1 MKHYTTVAPAFR
13 TGLKTVLLG
22 TVALAAVPA
31 MAQSSEGANSGGLGE
46 IVVTASKRSE
56 NLQDV
61 PISISAIG
69 AEQLASRGVTA
80 SADLAAVVPNLQVS
94 SQYGE
99 TSPNFSLRGVGV
111 ANEFTSNTASPIGV
125 YVDEVNQTFRYTHGL
140 QLYDLERVEV
150 LRGPQGTLFG
160 RNTTGGAINMYT
172 RKPQLGEANGYL
184 TAGYGNYDR
193 WKLQGA
199 VEVTPVEDKVGLRL
213 AFNRLKGDGYFS
225 EPDKVA
231 GAQKDYGTADSI
243 GLRGNLRIKPS
254 DDLDINIGAYYAKDD
269 PIGYPLQYIGLVGAD
284 ANGNGGTDLFGSTR
298 DGGITPGGAVCC
310 SYKEVSYDKQGKFLT
325 ESWGLNLNLNYQIN
339 DNWSITSVTGYT
351 DSKYGLDIDNDGTP
365 VDAYFLFYRSKGKD
379 FSQDFRINYASDSL
393 KGLLGIYYGNDK
405 IDTNNTVLA
414 YNVFP
419 DFAVGRDP
427 ATWNPAGLFGT
438 DNPANSFNVL
448 YGFKQKRKTFAIYS
462 EATLSITQQL
472 ELTAGLRYTK
482 DKLQYADGYSTPITD
497 SPGSVIFTLYDDYNL
512 RNNYDNWSGRAI
524 VNYAWTDNIKTYLS
538 FSRGYRSGSYNGF
551 GFFTTAAVYFVQPEK
566 LDSWEFG
573 FKTRFANDRVQV
585 NGAVF
590 HYDYK
595 NQQVSEVIG
604 GLSFN
609 RNLSGKVKGA
619 EVELLAKP
627 IPALTLRGALGYLD
641 TKYNK
646 NNPCLSPNGIASD
659 VCGPAGGTP
668 VAGNEIPFASKWTLS
683 AGGDLTLGTVAD
695 GDIVF
700 SGEVAYKSRFWY
712 DMFNDNARPAAVTT
726 DGSGAQ
732 TQLYPGGK
740 TDLVGSKGY
749 ALVNASL
756 AWNHEN
762 YQIKFWG
769 KNIFDKKYYPFG
781 YDTAG
786 AFGTVLL
793 VPGMPRTYG
802 VEGTIRF

>member
-1 MKHYTTVAPAFR
+1 MHSTSFPVAGVR
-13 TGLKTVLLG
+13 LGLTAALLG
-22 TVALAAVPA
+22 TTALVAAPA
-31 MAQSSEGANSGGLGE
+31 MAQSGSAGQGLGE

-80 SADLAAVVPNLQVS
+80 SADLGNVVPNLQVS

-125 YVDEVNQTFRYTHGL
+125 YVDEVSQTFRYTHGL

-172 RKPQLGEANGYL
+172 RKPQLEDANGYL
-184 TAGYGNYDR
+184 TAGFGNYNR
-193 WKLQGA
+193 WKIQGA
-199 VEVTPVEDKVGLRL
+199 AEATLVPDQVGLRL

-231 GAQKDYGTADSI
+231 GAHDSYGTADSI
-243 GLRGNLRIKPS
+243 GLRGNLRIKPN

-269 PIGYPLQYIGLVGAD
+269 PIGYPLHYLGLLGAD
-284 ANGNGGTDLFGSTR
+284 ANGNGGTDFFGSTR
-298 DGGITPGGAVCC
+298 QGGITPGGAVCC

-325 ESWGLNLNLNYQIN
+325 ESWGLNFNLNYQIG

-351 DSKYGLDIDNDGTP
+351 DSKYNLDLDNDATP
-365 VDAYFLFYRSKGKD
+365 QDIYFIFYRSKGKD
-379 FSQDFRINYASDSL
+379 FSQDFRINYDSESL

-414 YNVFP
+414 YNVLP
-419 DFAVGRDP
+419 DFP
-427 ATWNPAGLFGT
+427 ADGNPADWAPGV
-438 DNPANSFNVL
+438 NNSFNVL
-448 YGFKQKRKTFAIYS
+448 YGFRQKRKTFAIYS

-482 DKLQYADGYSTPITD
+482 DKLQYANGYSHPITD
-497 SPGSVIFTLYDDYNL
+497 FPGVEVFSLYDDLNL
-512 RNNYDNWSGRAI
+512 KNSYDNWSGRAI
-524 VNYAWTDNIKTYLS
+524 LNYAWTDSIKTYLS

-551 GFFTTAAVYFVQPEK
+551 GFVTPAAVYFVQPEK

-573 FKTRFANDRVQV
+573 FKTRFAGDRVQI

-590 HYDYK
+590 HYDYQ

-604 GLSFN
+604 GISFN
-609 RNLSGKVKGA
+609 RNLSGKVKGF

-627 IPALTLRGALGYLD
+627 IPALTLRGAVGYLD

-646 NNPCLSPNGIASD
+646 KNPCLSPDGIETEA
-659 VCGPAGGTP
+659 CGPAGGTP
-668 VAGNEIPFASKWTLS
+668 VAGNQIPFASKWTLS
-683 AGGDLTLGTVAD
+683 GGGDLTLGTVAD

-700 SGEVAYKSRFWY
+700 SGEVSYKSSFWY
-712 DMFNDNARPAAVTT
+712 DMFNDNARPPALVN
-726 DGSGAQ
+726 DGMGG
-732 TQLYPGGK
+732 TFQLYPGGK

-749 ALVNASL
+749 ATVNASL

-793 VPGMPRTYG
+793 TPGVPRTYG
-802 VEGTIRF
+802 VEATVRF